1 MTSCIFC
8 DRASLQILAENE
20 LAFAIRDR
28 FPVRPLHTLILPKRH
43 EPDGLE
49 LTDAELAAVFA
60 LSRTVRAQ
68 IMEEDTKVGGF
79 NFGLNNGAVA
89 GQKIAHAHFHLIPR
103 RADEAPPP
111 AARP

>member
-8 DRASLQILAENE
+8 DRASLRISAENT
-20 LAFAIRDR
+20 LAFAIRDK

-49 LTDAELAAVFA
+49 LTDAELAAVFDLA
-60 LSRTVRAQ
+60 RTMRDQ
-68 IMEEDTKVGGF
+68 ILEEDATVGGF
-79 NFGLNNGAVA
+79 NFGLNSGAVA

-111 AARP
+111 PAQR

>member
-1 MTSCIFC
+1 MAFCIFC
-8 DRASLQILAENE
+8 DRASLPILAENE
-20 LAFAIRDR
+20 LAFAIRDK

-43 EPDGLE
+43 QPDGLI

-60 LSRTVRAQ
+60 MSRAIRAEIVEKDATVC
-68 IMEEDTKVGGF
+68 EF

-111 AARP
+111 AAQP

>member
-8 DRASLQILAENE
+8 DRASLQILAENA
-20 LAFAIRDR
+20 LAFAIRDK

-43 EPDGLE
+43 DPDGLE
-49 LTDAELAAVFA
+49 LTDAESAAVFA
-60 LSRTVRAQ
+60 LARTMRAR
-68 IMEEDTKVGGF
+68 IMEEDPKVKGF

-111 AARP
+111 AAQS